1 MNPGDNSYLKDDNIA
16 GGGGT
21 GGIGGGTTTEGIE
34 ITSGNDYEVVD
45 GIVNYPLNSL
55 VIKKAD
61 ANTGEMLDGATFEVF
76 RITGETSGQNGK
88 LICTA
93 TTDQFWCYRY
103 HWIGSR
109 CLCSQRN
116 KSTKQLHHRRNRY
129 ADS

>member
-1 MNPGDNSYLKDDNIA
+1 MIISQVA
-16 GGGGT
+16 GGT
-21 GGIGGGTTTEGIE
+21 GGIGGGTTTDGIE

-93 TTDQFWCYRY
+93 TTDHSGVIVITGLEAGAYAVRE
-103 HWIGSR
+103 SE
-109 CLCSQRN
+109 
-116 KSTKQLHHRRNRY
+116 STK
-129 ADS
+129 